1 LRRCWG
7 EGEVQT
13 ARFGFA
19 TPVFYVADL
28 AAARD
33 FYRDAL
39 GFAVDTCWP
48 DDGDPRVLI
57 LDRGEAHLMFVREDD
72 GEKLS
77 RRAEVRI
84 ETPGVAALHKKLAPK
99 VTMEWGPE
107 VYFYGRREFSIRDPN
122 GVSVIFTEEAG

>member
-1 LRRCWG
+1 MTNKTASR
-7 EGEVQT
+7 

-28 AAARD
+28 VAARD
-33 FYRDAL
+33 FYRDVL
-39 GFAVDTCWP
+39 GFTVDTCWP
-48 DDGDPRVLI
+48 DDDGPQVLI
-57 LDRGEAHLMFVREDD
+57 VDRGEAHLMFVREDD
-72 GEKLS
+72 EENRS

-99 VTMEWGPE
+99 VTVEWGPE
-107 VYFYGRREFSIRDPN
+107 VYFYGRREFSVRDPN